1 MGGINLFTFEL
12 GRLKKSVALTFLA
25 DSHLNYWYPRQSRD
39 LFPKETHFHL
49 GMGMTR
55 KEKR

>member
-12 GRLKKSVALTFLA
+12 GRFKKSVALTFHA
-25 DSHLNYWYPRQSRD
+25 DSHLHYWYPRQSWD
-39 LFPKETHFHL
+39 LFPKETHFHF
-49 GMGMTR
+49 GMSRTQ